1 MPPRPIPSLRT
12 LVSSAAHAGPSTT
25 APLASPRVKPS
36 TVAVGTAYEE
46 YALSLLNS
54 ELHMLL
60 RRVGGK
66 GDGGVDLRGEWWLP
80 KPPRQPPRRA
90 KQKANRAV
98 LDCGDEAAKGA
109 VGPIPPPPL
118 PRTSADIVQPPALT
132 RKGEPSRRK
141 IHPATVWVQCKAA
154 QVTLGPAVV
163 RELDGVLAGRGEFR
177 LSSGARDA
185 S

>member
-1 MPPRPIPSLRT
+1 MPRPPIPSVRT
-12 LVSSAAHAGPSTT
+12 LVSSAAHAGPSST
-25 APLASPRVKPS
+25 APLASPRAKPS

-90 KQKANRAV
+90 KQTDRAV
-98 LDCGDEAAKGA
+98 LEPGEAAEGR

-118 PRTSADIVQPPALT
+118 PRTSAEIVQPPALT

-163 RELDGVLAGRGEFR
+163 RELDGVLAGRGEFGLSWR
-177 LSSGARDA
+177 LPGCS
-185 S
+185 